1 MQTQIQKI
9 VAWLKAQSQ
18 DTTHLQVD
26 SRKVQAGDI
35 FVALP
40 GRRSHGCDFIEVAVA
55 QGATAVL
62 LQRDGND
69 IHEMMSR
76 NVPVLVVP
84 QLTRVIAR
92 VAALYYDHPAQKMTG
107 IAVTGTNGKTTSSQ
121 WCAQLLD
128 ALGQDCA
135 VLGTIGTFFRQ
146 KKFPAPS
153 LTTPDVVSLQ
163 GLYADLAKAG
173 ARYYAIEASSAGLRQ
188 GRLAGSSFD
197 VAIYTNLTR
206 EHLDYHGTMRA
217 YARAKSLLMKW
228 PHLQHAVI
236 NNDDPYASMMKEC
249 ARGNGV
255 KIWGYSA
262 NGLVDRTD
270 DRKIWASDIQAT
282 VSGQSFTLHWNDK
295 RYTVGVPVI
304 GHYNVENLLGVI
316 AGLAA
321 LGFSMDRI
329 VSKVQFLKAPAG
341 RLEVV
346 EGGIYP
352 LALVDYAH
360 TPDAMRKLLRAL
372 RPITKVRGGRLWIIF
387 GCGGDRDRGK
397 RPIMVQ
403 VAEKFADHV
412 VITSDNPRT
421 EDPQQILDDMLA
433 GHTKQATL
441 IEMDRAQAIAKAI
454 QMARPR
460 DVLVITGKGHETYQ
474 EIHGVRYHFSDQEEV
489 QRARQLKEQ
498 A

>member
-1 MQTQIQKI
+1 MLEQVLEI
-9 VAWLKAQSQ
+9 VRWLKTHSQ
-18 DTTHLQVD
+18 ASTHLQVD
-26 SRKVQAGDI
+26 SRCVQAGDI

-40 GRRSHGCDFIEVAVA
+40 GRRSHGRDFMHVAVA
-55 QGATAVL
+55 QGAAAVL
-62 LQRDGND
+62 LHSDGQTCTREVID
-69 IHEMMSR
+69 GVAVLAVSGLTTMM
-76 NVPVLVVP
+76 
-84 QLTRVIAR
+84 AR
-92 VAALYYDHPAQKMTG
+92 VAAQYYGEPARQMTG

-128 ALGQDCA
+128 ALGKRCA

-163 GLYADLAKAG
+163 GLYADLVHAG

-188 GRLAGSSFD
+188 GRLAQSAFD

-206 EHLDYHGTMRA
+206 DHLDYHGTMRA
-217 YARAKSLLMKW
+217 YAKAKAILMQW
-228 PHLQHAVI
+228 PGLKHAVI
-236 NNDDPYASMMKEC
+236 NNDDAYADFMKEH
-249 ARGNGV
+249 ARVHGV

-262 NGLVDRTD
+262 NGLQDRSD
-270 DRKIWASDIQAT
+270 DRHIWATDLKPTAE
-282 VSGQSFTLHWNDK
+282 GQSFLLHWNENS
-295 RYTVGVPVI
+295 YPVHVPIV

-316 AGLAA
+316 AGLLA
-321 LGFSMDRI
+321 LGFSVEAIIR
-329 VSKVQFLKAPAG
+329 KVQFLKAPAG

-346 EGGIYP
+346 AGGMYP
-352 LALVDYAH
+352 MALVDYAH

-372 RPITKVRGGRLWIIF
+372 RPLTQVRGGKLWIIF

-403 VAEKFADHV
+403 VAQKYADCV

-421 EDPQQILDDMLA
+421 EDPQQILEDMKQGL
-433 GHTKQATL
+433 TKPATL
-441 IEMDRAQAIAKAI
+441 IEMDRAKAIEKAIA
-454 QMARPR
+454 MAAPR

-474 EIHGVRYHFSDQEEV
+474 EIQGVRYHFSDQEEV
-489 QRARQLKEQ
+489 QRARQVKEQ